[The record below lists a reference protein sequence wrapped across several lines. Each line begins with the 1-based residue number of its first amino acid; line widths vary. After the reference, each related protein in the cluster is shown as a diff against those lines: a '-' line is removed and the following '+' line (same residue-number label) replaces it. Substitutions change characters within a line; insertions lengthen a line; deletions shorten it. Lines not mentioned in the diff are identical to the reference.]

1 MTATHDKEW
10 KIVNKARDGS
20 KFYSKDG
27 KRCWDI
33 PFDLE
38 DQLRRDAKEELIL
51 KMQKSITEWHNVNTI
66 SKSQRL
72 SMIIADMQYLIDL
85 FNETERAKTL
95 GEQQKSKAFLSCSS
109 DDSQQVKKE

>member
-38 DQLRRDAKEELIL
+38 DQIRREAKKELLDEIQEESEFTHDI
-51 KMQKSITEWHNVNTI
+51 NI
-66 SKSQRL
+66 SARKWL
-72 SMIIADMQYLIDL
+72 EL
-85 FNETERAKTL
+85 RAKTL
-95 GEQQKSKAFLSCSS
+95 GEQKNAN
-109 DDSQQVKKE
+109 